1 MRHKGK
7 ITSWKNNKGFGFIA
21 PLDGGHKVFVHISA
35 FKNRSH
41 RPDIGEVVTYSVTK
55 DAQGRTQAV
64 NAALAGDKPSKTSAK
79 SPSRITVFFA
89 WLFLIVV
96 GISVFVTGLPFMFL
110 IVVGISVFVT
120 GLPFIILGAY
130 LFISTVTFLA
140 YAIDKSSA
148 QAGHWRIGE
157 NTLQLLALAGGWPGA
172 LLAQQTLRHKSRK
185 GSFRVVLWIAVLL
198 NCAGFAW
205 LHTDE
210 GRTFLQQLF

>member
-96 GISVFVTGLPFMFL
+96 GISVFVTGLPF
-110 IVVGISVFVT
+110 
-120 GLPFIILGAY
+120 IILGAY
-130 LFISTVTFLA
+130 LFISMVTFLA

>member
-7 ITSWKNNKGFGFIA
+7 ITSWKGNKGFGFIA

-41 RPDIGEVVTYSVTK
+41 RPDIGEVVTYTVTK

-64 NAALAGDKPSKTSAK
+64 NATLPGDKLPKMSAK
-79 SPSRITVFFA
+79 RPSRIPASFA
-89 WLFLIVV
+89 CLFLIVV
-96 GISVFVTGLPFMFL
+96 GISVFA
-110 IVVGISVFVT
+110 T

-130 LFISTVTFLA
+130 LFISTVTYFA

-148 QAGHWRIGE
+148 QAGHWRISE
-157 NTLQLLALAGGWPGA
+157 TALQLLALVGGWPGA
-172 LLAQQTLRHKSRK
+172 LLAQQILRHKSRK

-198 NCAGFAW
+198 NCAALAW

-210 GRTFLQQLF
+210 GRTFLQRLF

>member
-35 FKNRSH
+35 FRNRSH

-64 NAALAGDKPSKTSAK
+64 NAALAGDKPSKMPAK
-79 SPSRITVFFA
+79 NPSRTPVIFA

-96 GISVFVTGLPFMFL
+96 GISVFVTGF
-110 IVVGISVFVT
+110 
-120 GLPFIILGAY
+120 PFIILGVY

-140 YAIDKSSA
+140 YAIDKSAA

-172 LLAQQTLRHKSRK
+172 LLAQQILRHKSRK

>member
-35 FKNRSH
+35 FRNRSH

-64 NAALAGDKPSKTSAK
+64 NAALAGDKPSKMSAK
-79 SPSRITVFFA
+79 SPSRATVFFA

-96 GISVFVTGLPFMFL
+96 GISVFVTGLPF
-110 IVVGISVFVT
+110 
-120 GLPFIILGAY
+120 IILGVY

-140 YAIDKSSA
+140 YAIDKSAA

-157 NTLQLLALAGGWPGA
+157 NTLQLLALVGGWPGA
-172 LLAQQTLRHKSRK
+172 LLAQQILSHKSRK

-210 GRTFLQQLF
+210 GRTFLQQLI